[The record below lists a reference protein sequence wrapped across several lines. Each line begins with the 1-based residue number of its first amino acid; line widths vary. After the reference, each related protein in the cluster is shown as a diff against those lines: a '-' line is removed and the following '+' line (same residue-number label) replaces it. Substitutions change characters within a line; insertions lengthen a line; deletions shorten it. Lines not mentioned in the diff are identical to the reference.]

1 MKPRIQSGIDML
13 LEERIDLLEGKRIGL
28 ITNHTGVT
36 GSLEWTA
43 DVLHKHPKVNL
54 TCLFGPEHGIR
65 GDAQDLVKIGTST
78 DAGTGLPVFSL
89 YGDNIKPT
97 TEMTKGID
105 AFVFDIQEV
114 GASYYTY
121 IATLNKS
128 MEAAA
133 EQDKEFILL
142 DRPNPITGM
151 VVEGNVLEERY
162 ADLAGI
168 RSIPIRYGMTM
179 GELGKMFNGEYDI
192 GCELTVVKAKGW
204 RRRMW
209 YDETGLPWV
218 IPSPNLPTL
227 DTAVVYPGTC
237 LFEGLN
243 VSEGRG
249 TTRPFETVGAP
260 WIDGFELRERLT
272 SERLPGVSFRGLYFT
287 PMFGKSA
294 GEVCGG
300 VQLHVHDRGK
310 FKSVLTGLKMI
321 KAIMDLFPGKVEFKK
336 GWTRADSTEET
347 LPAVDFSF
355 DLLAG
360 TATIR
365 GQLLDG
371 TEPEEIEKSW
381 VRDLKGFQAK
391 RMKYLLYS

>member
-1 MKPRIQSGIDML
+1 MKPGVQSGIDVL
-13 LEERIDLLEGKRIGL
+13 LEEKIDLLEGKRIGL

-36 GSLEWTA
+36 SSLEWTA

-78 DAGTGLPVFSL
+78 DLRTGLPVFSL
-89 YGDNIKPT
+89 YGDDIKPT
-97 TEMTKGID
+97 AEMTKGID

-121 IATLNKS
+121 IATMSKS

-133 EQDKEFILL
+133 EHDKGFILL
-142 DRPNPITGM
+142 DRPNPITG
-151 VVEGNVLEERY
+151 VAVQGNVLEERY

-168 RSIPIRYGMTM
+168 RPVPIRYGMTM
-179 GELGKMFNGEYDI
+179 GELAQMFNREYDI
-192 GCELTVVKAKGW
+192 ECELTVVKARGW
-204 RRRMW
+204 RREMW
-209 YDETGLPWV
+209 YDETALPWV
-218 IPSPNLPTL
+218 TPSPNLPTL

-249 TTRPFETVGAP
+249 TTRPFEMVGAP
-260 WIDGFELRERLT
+260 WIDGFKLRERLT
-272 SERLPGVSFRGLYFT
+272 SEKLPGVMFRGLYFT
-287 PMFGKSA
+287 PTFGKSA
-294 GEVCGG
+294 GEACGG
-300 VQLHVHDRGK
+300 IQLHVHDRRK
-310 FKSVLTGLKMI
+310 FEPILTGLHTI
-321 KAIMDLFPGKVEFKK
+321 KAIMDLFPGRLEFKK
-336 GWTRADSTEET
+336 GWTRVDSTEET

-360 TATIR
+360 TAAIR
-365 GQLLDG
+365 EQLLDG
-371 TEPEEIEKSW
+371 VEPEDIKKGW
-381 VRDLKGFQAK
+381 AKDLKAFQAK
-391 RMKYLLYS
+391 RRKYLLYS